1 MTETLPQ
8 KLRSDAQDNRDRIVE
23 AARELFAERGLE
35 VTMRQ
40 VARRAGVG
48 PATLYRRFPA
58 RQVLL
63 EAVFADEARACR
75 AIVEDGCADPDP
87 WRGFCSVIEGVTVLN
102 VGNQGFVDAF
112 LAGGVAGGDY
122 FVRHRAA
129 LITQMAG
136 LVRRAQAAGK
146 LRADFV
152 IDDLLLVLLAGRGL
166 AATPAARGIAAARR
180 FAALAVEAF
189 RASGDNGPLPARA
202 SVAAALLGEGAP
214 APMSTAPPRRR

>member
-1 MTETLPQ
+1 MAETVPH
-8 KLRSDAQDNRDRIVE
+8 KLRSDAQDNRDRILA
-23 AARELFAERGLE
+23 AARSLYAEHGLE

-63 EAVFADEARACR
+63 EAVFADELRACR
-75 AIVEDGCADPDP
+75 SIVAEGSADPDP
-87 WRGFCSVIEGVTVLN
+87 WRGLTSVVERISVLN

-112 LAGGVAGGDY
+112 MGEYPRADAFTEHRTEMLTMLGGLA
-122 FVRHRAA
+122 
-129 LITQMAG
+129 
-136 LVRRAQAAGK
+136 RRAQASGQ

-152 IDDLLLVLLAGRGL
+152 LDDLVLVLLAGRGL
-166 AATPAARGIAAARR
+166 AATPSARTVVAARR

-189 RASGDNGPLPARA
+189 RASGANEPLPRPASLAGHLART
-202 SVAAALLGEGAP
+202 GEGL
-214 APMSTAPPRRR
+214 RVGGR